1 MAYATAEDFRS
12 SLGESQYK
20 AIYKGDDSLAEHD
33 LLLASAEIDGYL
45 AKRYTVPVTSAG
57 AADLL
62 RDFAIGLAAPKAYF
76 RQASGDLPEKVKLRA
91 EEIRKILRDFSTGTA
106 LLAADAVPQQKGQS
120 GLLDIVCD
128 EKRFSRDTMRGY

>member
-45 AKRYTVPVTSAG
+45 A
-57 AADLL
+57 
-62 RDFAIGLAAPKAYF
+62 
-76 RQASGDLPEKVKLRA
+76 
-91 EEIRKILRDFSTGTA
+91 
-106 LLAADAVPQQKGQS
+106 
-120 GLLDIVCD
+120 
-128 EKRFSRDTMRGY
+128 

>member
-12 SLGESQYK
+12 SLGDSQYK

-76 RQASGDLPEKVKLRA
+76 RQASGDLPENQTARRGDPENPPGFFHRRSPSRRGRRSAAERTVGPAGDRLR
-91 EEIRKILRDFSTGTA
+91 
-106 LLAADAVPQQKGQS
+106 
-120 GLLDIVCD
+120 
-128 EKRFSRDTMRGY
+128 

>member
-12 SLGESQYK
+12 SLGDSQYK

-76 RQASGDLPEKVKLRA
+76 RQASGDLPEKVKGRRWRCSCPSRRGRRSAAERTVGPAGYRLR
-91 EEIRKILRDFSTGTA
+91 
-106 LLAADAVPQQKGQS
+106 
-120 GLLDIVCD
+120 
-128 EKRFSRDTMRGY
+128 

>member
-57 AADLL
+57 AA
-62 RDFAIGLAAPKAYF
+62 YF

-91 EEIRKILRDFSTGTA
+91 EEIRKILRDFSTGAA